1 MSNQWDYERITSEMK
16 KDIEAAFGSS
26 VSKEIDNAIG
36 KMSSKLQENFS
47 EGKENPEINRLKQLL
62 NTKDAEIKELSARL
76 A

>member
-1 MSNQWDYERITSEMK
+1 
-16 KDIEAAFGSS
+16 
-26 VSKEIDNAIG
+26 
-36 KMSSKLQENFS
+36 MSSKLQENFS